1 MAEEEQEQKE
11 MRSKLTFSRLIL
23 ASLFFLA
30 FTSIFTPSIQ
40 AKDAAK
46 KQSLA
51 EKIEAIL
58 ELEKATGGTWA
69 VEVVSLDTGKTLCD
83 MNSRR
88 SLLPASNMKLFTTAA
103 ALHYLGP
110 DFSVKTSFYF
120 DGILDKNGTLDGNL
134 IVYGRGDPNISGRFQ
149 DSPTSIF
156 EDLARKLKALGLK
169 KITGDIV
176 GDDSYFDNQ
185 YYGPWQPKEKHKWYA
200 ARVSAL
206 SFNDNC
212 IDIYVTPDAKPGA
225 KAKVVKSPQT
235 SYARV
240 IGQVST
246 TRSKKNSV
254 WVSPLDNGRDILIG
268 GNIRSGKPVEEL
280 WFPVD
285 SPPLYAATV
294 FRETLE
300 REGIKVSGKP
310 RALGDD
316 HNTAVPKDAKP
327 VLEHESLPLSE
338 MIKVVNKRSQNL
350 HAELLLKHIG
360 LRYAEK
366 PTFEGGTKA
375 VDAFVR
381 KIGIAPESVAI
392 EDGSGLSRDNRASAH
407 SIVELLRYMDT
418 TEYAGV
424 FRDSLAISG
433 VDRSLKGMTW
443 IVPKDKIR
451 AKTGWLKGTLAL
463 SGYVDGKTQ
472 RLAFSIVVNDYTADS
487 MRVRRARDRICA
499 ELARY

>member
-1 MAEEEQEQKE
+1 MHK
-11 MRSKLTFSRLIL
+11 KLRYTLLSL
-23 ASLFFLA
+23 AIFALA
-30 FTSIFTPSIQ
+30 LPSAIE
-40 AKDAAK
+40 AKDAPK
-46 KQSLA
+46 TKSLT

-58 ELEKATGGTWA
+58 ELEKAGGGTWA
-69 VEVVSLDTGKTLCD
+69 VEVVSLDTGKTLCE

-88 SLLPASNMKLFTTAA
+88 SMLPASNMKLFTTAA
-103 ALHYLGP
+103 ALYYLGP
-110 DFSVKTSFYF
+110 DFTTKTSLYF
-120 DGILDKNGTLDGNL
+120 DGILDANGTLDGDL
-134 IVYGRGDPNISGRFQ
+134 ILYGRGDPNISGRFR

-185 YYGPWQPKEKHKWYA
+185 YYGPWEPKEKHKWYA

-212 IDIYVTPDAKPGA
+212 IDIYVSPGAKPGA

-240 IGQVST
+240 IGRAST
-246 TRSKKNSV
+246 TRNRKNEV
-254 WVSPLDNGRDILIG
+254 WVSPLGNGRDILVG
-268 GNIRSGKPVEEL
+268 GKIWSNKPVEEL
-280 WFPVD
+280 WFPVE

-300 REGIKVSGKP
+300 REGIKVSGEA
-310 RALGDD
+310 RTLGAD
-316 HNTAVPKDAKP
+316 HITAVPKGAMP
-327 VLEHESLPLSE
+327 ALEHESLPLSE

-360 LRYAEK
+360 LRHAGK

-375 VDAFVR
+375 VADYIR
-381 KIGIAPESVAI
+381 KIGIAPGAVVI
-392 EDGSGLSRDNRASAH
+392 KDGSGLCRDNRASAH
-407 SIVELLRYMDT
+407 SIVQLLRHMD
-418 TEYAGV
+418 AGENADIL
-424 FRDSLAISG
+424 RNSLAVSG

-443 IVPKDKIR
+443 IAPKDKIR
-451 AKTGWLKGTLAL
+451 AKTGWLKGALAL

>member
-1 MAEEEQEQKE
+1 MHK
-11 MRSKLTFSRLIL
+11 KLQYIL
-23 ASLFFLA
+23 L
-30 FTSIFTPSIQ
+30 
-40 AKDAAK
+40 
-46 KQSLA
+46 SLA
-51 EKIEAIL
+51 IFALALPAAIEAKESPRKESLTEKIEAIL
-58 ELEKATGGTWA
+58 ELEKAGGGTWA
-69 VEVVSLDTGKTLCD
+69 VEVVSLDTGATLCE

-88 SLLPASNMKLFTTAA
+88 SMLPASNMKLFTTAA
-103 ALHYLGP
+103 ALYYLGP
-110 DFSVKTSFYF
+110 NFMTKTSLYF
-120 DGILDKNGTLDGNL
+120 DGELDANGTLDGDL

-156 EDLARKLKALGLK
+156 EDLARTLKEKGLK

-185 YYGPWQPKEKHKWYA
+185 YYGPWEPKEKHKWYT

-212 IDIYVTPDAKPGA
+212 IDIYVTPGAKPGA
-225 KAKVVKSPQT
+225 KAKVVKSPRT
-235 SYARV
+235 SYARA
-240 IGQVST
+240 IGRVST
-246 TRSKKNSV
+246 TASKKNEV
-254 WVSPLDNGRDILIG
+254 WVSPLGNGRDILVG
-268 GNIRSGKPVEEL
+268 GKIWSGKPVEEL
-280 WFPVD
+280 WFPVE

-294 FRETLE
+294 FREALE
-300 REGIKVSGKP
+300 REGIKVSGKS

-316 HNTAVPKDAKP
+316 HDTAVPKGASSA
-327 VLEHESLPLSE
+327 LEHESLPLSE
-338 MIKVVNKRSQNL
+338 MIKIVNKRSQNL

-360 LRYAEK
+360 LRHVGE

-375 VDAFVR
+375 VDAFIR
-381 KIGIAPESVAI
+381 KIGIAPGAVVI
-392 EDGSGLSRDNRASAH
+392 EDGSGLCRQNRASAH
-407 SIVELLRYMDT
+407 SIIQLLRHMDT
-418 TEYAGV
+418 GENADV

-443 IVPKDKIR
+443 IAPREKIK
-451 AKTGWLKGTLAL
+451 AKTGWLKGALAL

-472 RLAFSIVVNDYTADS
+472 RLAFSIIVNDYTADS